1 MPRRR
6 GPAPGRAMGRARRT
20 RRRRRR
26 RRVMLVGGMVAFG
39 AHKMSQK
46 DAKRIEE
53 HTGVNPEELED
64 DELEQAMSELNIEKQ
79 AVTPEDLEQGDAPAA
94 PAAPAVPESEAVP
107 AESSSGYIAELEK
120 LASLRD
126 SGILTDEEFEA
137 KKRQILGLD

>member
-1 MPRRR
+1 
-6 GPAPGRAMGRARRT
+6 
-20 RRRRRR
+20 
-26 RRVMLVGGMVAFG
+26 MLVGGMVAFG

-64 DELEQAMSELNIEKQ
+64 AELEQAMSELNIEKQ
-79 AVTPEDLEQGDAPAA
+79 TVTPEDLEQGGAA
-94 PAAPAVPESEAVP
+94 PESAPTP
-107 AESSSGYIAELEK
+107 AGGSSDYIAELEK

-126 SGILTDEEFEA
+126 AGILTDEEFDS

>member
-26 RRVMLVGGMVAFG
+26 RRVILVGGMVAFG

-53 HTGVNPEELED
+53 HTGVIPEELED
-64 DELEQAMSELNIEKQ
+64 DEFEQAMIELGIDSQ
-79 AVTPEDLEQGDAPAA
+79 TVTPEDLEQGDGPAA
-94 PAAPAVPESEAVP
+94 SAAPESA
-107 AESSSGYIAELEK
+107 AAQSGGSSGYIAELEK

-126 SGILTDEEFEA
+126 AGILTDEEFEA

>member
-79 AVTPEDLEQGDAPAA
+79 TVTPEDLEQGGAPAA
-94 PAAPAVPESEAVP
+94 PEPAAAPADSPSD
-107 AESSSGYIAELEK
+107 YIAELEK